1 MANRSVRTIDPAY
14 HKLLDQE
21 SRPVPESFRRD
32 SPIEPGPTFVPVK
45 RYYSRE
51 FFDLEVE
58 KIWKRVWQ
66 MAAHEDDLPEEY
78 QKYIEINAKFF
89 EEN

>member
-32 SPIEPGPTFVPVK
+32 SPIEPDPLCSG
-45 RYYSRE
+45 
-51 FFDLEVE
+51 
-58 KIWKRVWQ
+58 
-66 MAAHEDDLPEEY
+66 
-78 QKYIEINAKFF
+78 
-89 EEN
+89 